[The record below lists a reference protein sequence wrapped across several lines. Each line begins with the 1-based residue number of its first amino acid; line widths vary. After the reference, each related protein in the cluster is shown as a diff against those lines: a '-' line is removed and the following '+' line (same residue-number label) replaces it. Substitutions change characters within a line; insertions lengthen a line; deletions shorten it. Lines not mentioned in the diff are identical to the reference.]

1 MKLASFRIVLFIVI
15 SLSVI
20 LDTNHAFAM
29 TEDFSVLPT
38 QQKTFAIVLHPNQK
52 IFFQIF
58 VSGGDDSIRLKI
70 IDNNTNFEYYN
81 SIIRA
86 EKQNIG
92 YDTIIHPAYK
102 SEISNNDHDIQNLIF
117 TFDNSLSTTG
127 EKKIV
132 FTYSILTQSGETFED
147 TQLWSWISTFLT
159 IVIIITI
166 IIVVIVMILK
176 KMKRR
181 PSS

>member
-1 MKLASFRIVLFIVI
+1 MIFRIVMFGVMFLSIV
-15 SLSVI
+15 VGA
-20 LDTNHAFAM
+20 NHAFAM
-29 TEDFSVLPT
+29 TEDFSVSPT
-38 QQKTFAIVLHPNQK
+38 QQKTFDLVLNSNQK

-70 IDNNTNFEYYN
+70 IDGNTDFEYFN

-86 EKQNIG
+86 EKQNVG

-102 SEISNNDHDIQNLIF
+102 SEISNNDIDAQNLVF
-117 TFDNSLSTTG
+117 TFDNSLSDTS
-127 EKKIV
+127 EKNIS
-132 FTYSILTQSGETFED
+132 FTYSILTQSGENFED

-159 IVIIITI
+159 IVITITI
-166 IIVVIVMILK
+166 VIVVIVVVIK

-181 PSS
+181 SVS

>member
-1 MKLASFRIVLFIVI
+1 MFGVMSLGIVVGA
-15 SLSVI
+15 
-20 LDTNHAFAM
+20 NHAFAM
-29 TEDFSVLPT
+29 TEDFSVSPT
-38 QQKTFAIVLHPNQK
+38 QQKTFDLVLNSNQK

-70 IDNNTNFEYYN
+70 IDDNTNFEYFN

-86 EKQNIG
+86 EKQNVG

-102 SEISNNDHDIQNLIF
+102 SEISNNDIDSQNLVFI
-117 TFDNSLSTTG
+117 FDNSLSDTS
-127 EKKIV
+127 EKNIS
-132 FTYSILTQSGETFED
+132 FTYSILTQSGENFED

-159 IVIIITI
+159 IVIVITI
-166 IIVVIVMILK
+166 VIVVIVVVIK

-181 PSS
+181 SVS